1 MKKLYPFLLL
11 FFGLFILFI
20 VGQPIVA
27 GVCILLGIVMIFESI
42 WPEKWLA
49 DKDLNYINT
58 PLPTCYNL

>member
-1 MKKLYPFLLL
+1 MKKLYPFLLI

-42 WPEKWLA
+42 WPEKWEA
-49 DKDLNYINT
+49 NKDLN
-58 PLPTCYNL
+58 